1 MLIFFQLLSWL
12 RVESSFLVALFHT
25 VLLRMFAWRP
35 YMYLRKNG
43 QTQQQFFN
51 SGCHACISCPFKI
64 YIGLVVADHTVGY
77 YMQKSPNESAK

>member
-12 RVESSFLVALFHT
+12 RVESSFLVAVFHT
-25 VLLRMFAWRP
+25 VLLRMFAWKP

-51 SGCHACISCPFKI
+51 SGCHACISCLFKM
-64 YIGLVVADHTVGY
+64 YIDWLLQIIQLAITCRSLP
-77 YMQKSPNESAK
+77 MSLLS